1 VLTYLLAADPAPQS
15 QSYLVVFLAALAIA
29 LITSAAALEAAR
41 RSRRQ
46 HKRADELARDLSRI
60 NANVRRRLQ
69 FLNAISHDLRTP
81 LNGITLQTHI
91 IEHALAIRDDS
102 TLHKSADEIRTA
114 AVLAAKILDAL
125 LQYAQTDIEQNTV
138 AEVRLR
144 ELVAQVADPFRAAA
158 EEKKIAFMLAVPDDL
173 VVQTDPLKVQ
183 RILANL
189 LDNAVKFT
197 HSGTINVRVIPT
209 ADPNY
214 IAIEVVDTG
223 PGIPSQHLGRVFEE
237 FYQVDNAARDP
248 RNGLGLGLAV
258 AHRLAT
264 HLGGGVHAMSDPPHG
279 STFTLRL
286 PKTAPPNEPT
296 RTAAPDG
303 EDRLRAAAALI

>member
-1 VLTYLLAADPAPQS
+1 MLTYLLAADPPAQP

-60 NANVRRRLQ
+60 SANVRRRLQ

-91 IEHALAIRDDS
+91 IDHALSAHDDL
-102 TLHKSADEIRTA
+102 TLRKSADEIRTA

-125 LQYAQTDIEQNTV
+125 LQYAQTDIEQNTL
-138 AEVRLR
+138 AEVPLR
-144 ELVAQVADPFRAAA
+144 ELVAQVVDPFRAAA
-158 EEKKIAFMLAVPDDL
+158 EEKKLAFTLAIADDPVL
-173 VVQTDPLKVQ
+173 QTDPLKVQ

-197 HSGTINVRVIPT
+197 RSGAIDLRVSAT
-209 ADPNY
+209 TDPNY
-214 IAIEVVDTG
+214 VTIEVVDTG
-223 PGIPSQHLGRVFEE
+223 PGIPPQHLPRVFEE

-264 HLGGGVHAMSDPPHG
+264 HLGGGLHAASDPPHG
-279 STFTLRL
+279 SIFTLRL
-286 PKTAPPNEPT
+286 PRTAPANSISCPPNWRPL
-296 RTAAPDG
+296 AATSN
-303 EDRLRAAAALI
+303 